1 MILDAGVDFKEV
13 QKALNFNFRNVLGV
27 LVTHEHKD
35 HCKYLTNFALNGI
48 NIYASAGTFEKLNLK
63 GHRFISV
70 KKLQQFNIGD
80 FIILPFDTQ
89 HDAQEPLGF
98 LIQNKVTQE
107 KLLYATDTYYIKYKF
122 NKLNYILLECNYMSS
137 ILKENIETG
146 KVHKARYTR
155 LLESH
160 FSLENVIEFLKS
172 NDLKNTEKIVLC
184 HLSDQN
190 SNEVIIQQTVSN
202 ITGIDTI
209 IARPN
214 LVIELEKY
222 PF

>member
-98 LIQNKVTQE
+98 LIQYKPTGE
-107 KLLYATDTYYIKYKF
+107 KLLYATDTYYIKYNYLFIQKAPTDISQSVH
-122 NKLNYILLECNYMSS
+122 NLLNILAFLSEIRKSETLGWLMLSFLTHTGDYKNNYSN
-137 ILKENIETG
+137 NI
-146 KVHKARYTR
+146 R
-155 LLESH
+155 
-160 FSLENVIEFLKS
+160 
-172 NDLKNTEKIVLC
+172 
-184 HLSDQN
+184 
-190 SNEVIIQQTVSN
+190 
-202 ITGIDTI
+202 
-209 IARPN
+209 
-214 LVIELEKY
+214 KY
-222 PF
+222 F